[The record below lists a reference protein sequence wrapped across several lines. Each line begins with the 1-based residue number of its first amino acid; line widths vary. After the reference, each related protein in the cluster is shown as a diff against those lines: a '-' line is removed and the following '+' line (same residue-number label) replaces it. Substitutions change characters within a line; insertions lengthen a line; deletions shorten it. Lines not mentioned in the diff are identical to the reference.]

1 MSWVSFAVIGWQSS
15 AFTSWNWSW
24 GGSEEILQHVG
35 FHVMA
40 MCCRMCHTGWKWVR
54 KGDITWYYSKAEAPD
69 IHQHWQLLNL
79 KNLEVSRLEG
89 NKETLADQS
98 QPSRHPF
105 TTADWHIVLW
115 SLCEQG
121 LISKTGVR
129 PAGKCLWNYQRGAR
143 SMSACKHTN
152 VSSRPNFIFWASL
165 ISIQYSIFLP
175 GWSHIYYLACRLFLY
190 ALCFS
195 LRG

>member
-79 KNLEVSRLEG
+79 KTWKYLVSRGIKKPWRINRSQAGIPLPQLTDISFYGRFVNRVWSQRQAWDPLGNACGITKEELEAWVRA
-89 NKETLADQS
+89 NTQMFPADLTS
-98 QPSRHPF
+98 YFEH
-105 TTADWHIVLW
+105 L
-115 SLCEQG
+115 
-121 LISKTGVR
+121 
-129 PAGKCLWNYQRGAR
+129 
-143 SMSACKHTN
+143 
-152 VSSRPNFIFWASL
+152 
-165 ISIQYSIFLP
+165 
-175 GWSHIYYLACRLFLY
+175 
-190 ALCFS
+190 
-195 LRG
+195 

>member
-24 GGSEEILQHVG
+24 GGSEEIMQHVG

-40 MCCRMCHTGWKWVR
+40 MCCSMCHTGWKWVR
-54 KGDITWYYSKAEAPD
+54 KGGYNVVLFQSRSLRYPSALATAES
-69 IHQHWQLLNL
+69 
-79 KNLEVSRLEG
+79 KNLEVSGLEG

-115 SLCEQG
+115 SLCQQG
-121 LISKTGVR
+121 LISKSGMR

-143 SMSACKHTN
+143 SMSACMHTN
-152 VSSRPNFIFWASL
+152 ASSSQL
-165 ISIQYSIFLP
+165 KQYLTSYFEHL
-175 GWSHIYYLACRLFLY
+175 
-190 ALCFS
+190 
-195 LRG
+195 